1 MKEGLSQPTGYLAGW
16 LKGWEKVSFKRHNRV
31 DISRIKK
38 ELARGDRAQMFKG
51 LIQNESR
58 LAGLV

>member
-1 MKEGLSQPTGYLAGW
+1 MKEGLSKPTGHLAGW
-16 LKGWEKVSFKRHNRV
+16 LKGWEKVSFKSHNKV

-51 LIQNESR
+51 LI
-58 LAGLV
+58 